1 MKTDRIQFDAVRYT
15 PENGA
20 FETLV
25 RIHDQGQVFSYPAQ
39 VAAPINADFTLIA
52 RRLTQAAQHAHK
64 CASGQTRLH
73 HAAPLEAAA

>member
-1 MKTDRIQFDAVRYT
+1 MKIDRIQFDAVRYT

-39 VAAPINADFTLIA
+39 VVAPIDADFAFVA
-52 RRLTQAAQHAHK
+52 RRLTQAAHRAHK
-64 CASGQTRLH
+64 FASGQTRLH
-73 HAAPLEAAA
+73 HAAPLKAAA